1 MQLVPYLNFDGTCA
15 EAFRF
20 YERVLGGRLETIMT
34 HEDSPM
40 AGQVGPEWR
49 DRVLHA
55 CLRIGDGLLMASDIP
70 PGVHTRPQGMYVS
83 IHLDSVEEAERI
95 FGALA
100 EGGVVEMPLAPT
112 FWADRFGICADRYG
126 TQWMINCAAPAAQ
139 PAAAG

>member
-1 MQLVPYLNFDGTCA
+1 
-15 EAFRF
+15 
-20 YERVLGGRLETIMT
+20 
-34 HEDSPM
+34 
-40 AGQVGPEWR
+40 
-49 DRVLHA
+49 
-55 CLRIGDGLLMASDIP
+55 
-70 PGVHTRPQGMYVS
+70 MYVS